1 MLVQIIK
8 NRSKISDHALIV
20 TLKAL
25 SWAAKNDP
33 VVCMH
38 ILDYDGAINELLDY
52 LRYPHRGIKV

>member
-1 MLVQIIK
+1 MT
-8 NRSKISDHALIV
+8 NISDHSLIV